1 MKIILFE
8 IHGAVCTMTP
18 GIDSGLTLLETGQ
31 RDAPLGLPFWIVDL
45 AELPMDEPTEAWELD
60 IDALGEPSG
69 IGGTY
74 VEKAEEGASD

>member
-1 MKIILFE
+1 MEIILFE
-8 IHGAVCTMTP
+8 LNGAPCTMTP
-18 GIDSGLTLLETGQ
+18 GIGTGLTLLETGQ
-31 RDAPLGLPFWIVDL
+31 RDVPAGASFWIVDP

-74 VEKAEEGASD
+74 VEKAEEDAE